1 MRLNDILTEATAN
14 PDVVKKFA
22 GVSDSQ
28 RSYYIMK
35 WSEEKGID
43 GDDAMEM
50 AGYTKGSYRGYG
62 TYDWQ
67 YNPPRESISTKSH
80 NLDEIEMPNFL
91 TKQGRAINRAEK
103 AGAADVKQSVNDLS
117 TEFASQLGTQG
128 KKFNTATT
136 DDVIAFLNTKKVDT
150 SKIDATQPM
159 DKKRIGVIFNTLIK
173 DKIMGKSI
181 GGEKDAPDVKT
192 DPKMLKT
199 VYAQTKA
206 AFSKLNMKEKKRL
219 LVQLQKNIN
228 AKPKGKKPV
237 A

>member
-1 MRLNDILTEATAN
+1 MKINDLLTE
-14 PDVVKKFA
+14 
-22 GVSDSQ
+22 
-28 RSYYIMK
+28 
-35 WSEEKGID
+35 
-43 GDDAMEM
+43 
-50 AGYTKGSYRGYG
+50 
-62 TYDWQ
+62 
-67 YNPPRESISTKSH
+67 SH
-80 NLDEIEMPNFL
+80 NLDEFDMPVFG
-91 TKQGRAINRAEK
+91 KKAKMIRKAEK
-103 AGAADVKQSVNDLS
+103 AGAADAAQSVNDLTS
-117 TEFASQLGTQG
+117 EFATQLGTQG

-136 DDVIAFLNTKKVDT
+136 DDVIAFLKTKKVDT

-173 DKIMGKSI
+173 DKMSGKSI
-181 GGEKDAPDVKT
+181 SGDANSKQAEPKT

-228 AKPKGKKPV
+228 ATPKGKKPV

>member
-1 MRLNDILTEATAN
+1 MKINDLLNE
-14 PDVVKKFA
+14 
-22 GVSDSQ
+22 
-28 RSYYIMK
+28 
-35 WSEEKGID
+35 
-43 GDDAMEM
+43 
-50 AGYTKGSYRGYG
+50 
-62 TYDWQ
+62 
-67 YNPPRESISTKSH
+67 SH
-80 NLDEIEMPNFL
+80 NIDEFEIPNFA

-103 AGAADVKQSVNDLS
+103 AGAADVEQSVNDLS
-117 TEFASQLGTQG
+117 TEFATQLGTQG

-136 DDVIAFLNTKKVDT
+136 DDVIAFLKTKKVDT

-159 DKKRIGVIFNTLIK
+159 DKKRISVIFNTLIK

-181 GGEKDAPDVKT
+181 SGGGAGEKDAPNVKT

-228 AKPKGKKPV
+228 ATPKGKKPV

>member
-1 MRLNDILTEATAN
+1 MKINDLLTE
-14 PDVVKKFA
+14 
-22 GVSDSQ
+22 SQ
-28 RSYYIMK
+28 N
-35 WSEEKGID
+35 ID
-43 GDDAMEM
+43 EF
-50 AGYTKGSYRGYG
+50 
-62 TYDWQ
+62 
-67 YNPPRESISTKSH
+67 
-80 NLDEIEMPNFL
+80 EIPNFA

-117 TEFASQLGTQG
+117 TEFAAQLGTQG

-136 DDVIAFLNTKKVDT
+136 DDVIAFLKTKKVDT

>member
-1 MRLNDILTEATAN
+1 MKINDLLTE
-14 PDVVKKFA
+14 
-22 GVSDSQ
+22 
-28 RSYYIMK
+28 
-35 WSEEKGID
+35 
-43 GDDAMEM
+43 
-50 AGYTKGSYRGYG
+50 
-62 TYDWQ
+62 
-67 YNPPRESISTKSH
+67 SH
-80 NLDEIEMPNFL
+80 NLDEFDMPVFG
-91 TKQGRAINRAEK
+91 KKAKMIRKAEK
-103 AGAADVKQSVNDLS
+103 AGAADAAQSVNDLTS
-117 TEFASQLGTQG
+117 EFASHLGTQG

-136 DDVIAFLNTKKVDT
+136 DDVIAFLQSKKVDT

-181 GGEKDAPDVKT
+181 SGEKDAPDVKT

>member
-1 MRLNDILTEATAN
+1 
-14 PDVVKKFA
+14 
-22 GVSDSQ
+22 
-28 RSYYIMK
+28 
-35 WSEEKGID
+35 
-43 GDDAMEM
+43 
-50 AGYTKGSYRGYG
+50 
-62 TYDWQ
+62 
-67 YNPPRESISTKSH
+67 
-80 NLDEIEMPNFL
+80 
-91 TKQGRAINRAEK
+91 
-103 AGAADVKQSVNDLS
+103 
-117 TEFASQLGTQG
+117 
-128 KKFNTATT
+128 
-136 DDVIAFLNTKKVDT
+136 
-150 SKIDATQPM
+150 M

-228 AKPKGKKPV
+228 ATPKGKKPV

>member
-1 MRLNDILTEATAN
+1 MKINDLLTE
-14 PDVVKKFA
+14 
-22 GVSDSQ
+22 SQ
-28 RSYYIMK
+28 N
-35 WSEEKGID
+35 ID
-43 GDDAMEM
+43 EF
-50 AGYTKGSYRGYG
+50 
-62 TYDWQ
+62 
-67 YNPPRESISTKSH
+67 
-80 NLDEIEMPNFL
+80 EIPNFA

-117 TEFASQLGTQG
+117 TEFATQLGTQG

-181 GGEKDAPDVKT
+181 SVGKEEPAKKT
-192 DPKMLKT
+192 PSGAVLDPIKTSIAKLSAKQQASIRQQAAKM
-199 VYAQTKA
+199 
-206 AFSKLNMKEKKRL
+206 
-219 LVQLQKNIN
+219 
-228 AKPKGKKPV
+228 AKV

>member
-1 MRLNDILTEATAN
+1 MKINDLLTE
-14 PDVVKKFA
+14 
-22 GVSDSQ
+22 SQ
-28 RSYYIMK
+28 N
-35 WSEEKGID
+35 ID
-43 GDDAMEM
+43 EF
-50 AGYTKGSYRGYG
+50 
-62 TYDWQ
+62 
-67 YNPPRESISTKSH
+67 
-80 NLDEIEMPNFL
+80 EIPNFA

-117 TEFASQLGTQG
+117 TEFAAQLGTQG

-136 DDVIAFLNTKKVDT
+136 DDVIAFLKSKKVNT
-150 SKIDATQPM
+150 SKIDTKQPM

-173 DKIMGKSI
+173 DQIMGKSI
-181 GGEKDAPDVKT
+181 SAGDPKAAAPNVKT

>member
-1 MRLNDILTEATAN
+1 MKINDLLNE
-14 PDVVKKFA
+14 
-22 GVSDSQ
+22 SQ
-28 RSYYIMK
+28 NIN
-35 WSEEKGID
+35 EF
-43 GDDAMEM
+43 
-50 AGYTKGSYRGYG
+50 
-62 TYDWQ
+62 
-67 YNPPRESISTKSH
+67 
-80 NLDEIEMPNFL
+80 EMPNFA

-117 TEFASQLGTQG
+117 TEFATQLGTQG

-136 DDVIAFLNTKKVDT
+136 DDVIAFLKTKKVDT

-181 GGEKDAPDVKT
+181 SGEKDAPDVKT